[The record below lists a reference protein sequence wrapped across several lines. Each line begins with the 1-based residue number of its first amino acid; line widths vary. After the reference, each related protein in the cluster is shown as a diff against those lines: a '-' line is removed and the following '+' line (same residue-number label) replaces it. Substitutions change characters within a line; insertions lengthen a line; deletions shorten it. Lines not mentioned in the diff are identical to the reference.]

1 VNISKRLVV
10 FGFFAL
16 VILIVGVLFWPLI
29 LSEVVMPIS
38 LVVWLLLRLFVLSI
52 DQQYYWAAIIFVVVF
67 FIYRLFPSAEPVIQ
81 SDDFQDLNVTIR
93 AIGTWRSLFTVIGY
107 EVPDKRALRQELIN
121 LLLSLYATKLRTSV
135 DFRLYDA
142 LQKGEIPI
150 PKHIH
155 DFLFLEEPRK
165 VKMSFK
171 RLIQSIQSAPRRWIR
186 RWTGQEVAEHYRM
199 VDEVLDYLEES
210 LEMKNDDGKFNP
222 S

>member
-1 VNISKRLVV
+1 MNISRRLVV

-29 LSEVVMPIS
+29 LSEIVIPIS

-81 SDDFQDLNVTIR
+81 SDDFQDLNATIR

-165 VKMSFK
+165 VKDV
-171 RLIQSIQSAPRRWIR
+171 I
-186 RWTGQEVAEHYRM
+186 
-199 VDEVLDYLEES
+199 
-210 LEMKNDDGKFNP
+210 
-222 S
+222 